1 MAQRGRPDGVL
12 DGVALWCP
20 TLLGISRARGLG
32 ERDGRH
38 GELVVFSGLGWL
50 SRLMLWHDEV
60 DEDTRDATRGLELSD
75 PRGLSPWH
83 SLPLSTLITRLETP
97 WLDEALSSAC
107 LELHLQPLL
116 WLEKL
121 AIVGFEALAR
131 SRAAGRTI
139 GGGELVRAAAAHEK
153 LIEMERKCLEV
164 AIGQSFPK
172 LRENESLFVNMLPSS
187 FGDADAFEQLH
198 LRPLARK
205 NIDFSKLVFEI
216 IEIENLPPLREVAAT
231 VERIRA
237 YGAMVAVDDLGTG
250 SAAITHILD
259 LEPDVVKLDRS
270 LVQVDEVSACG
281 IIQSLTACA
290 HSVGALVVVE
300 GIETST
306 QFEMARDAGA
316 DMGQGWYIGRPALE
330 PPREFGERPFLG

>member
-1 MAQRGRPDGVL
+1 
-12 DGVALWCP
+12 
-20 TLLGISRARGLG
+20 
-32 ERDGRH
+32 
-38 GELVVFSGLGWL
+38 
-50 SRLMLWHDEV
+50 
-60 DEDTRDATRGLELSD
+60 
-75 PRGLSPWH
+75 
-83 SLPLSTLITRLETP
+83 LSTLITRLETP
-97 WLDEALSSAC
+97 WLDEALSSPC

-153 LIEMERKCLEV
+153 LVEMERKCLEV